1 MEYHAPECLC
11 TECCTS
17 YKDEEAEWNFE
28 MWEQELDPWTRLAW
42 LAFEMER
49 EETL

>member
-17 YKDEEAEWNFE
+17 YRDEEAEQDFS
-28 MWEQELDPWTRLAW
+28 MWEQDFSPGERMMW
-42 LAFEMER
+42 LAFELER
-49 EETL
+49 EMEL